1 MSERRREDVDTL
13 ELLSRVT
20 AAELRISILEA
31 AANEPAPQETDEKTS
46 GELASGECLPVGAAP
61 TKAQALEALDSL
73 DDFARMADIDPIG
86 PRKTLEA
93 YINGA
98 AQLPDDVAK
107 MVERLRNDHDRNYE
121 DEAAGM
127 LERQQR
133 RIAEL
138 EAQRE
143 GMVLVPME
151 PTEGIR
157 EVIRNE
163 HGAYGSEDELYS
175 ALIAAAT
182 KED

>member
-1 MSERRREDVDTL
+1 MTHEQLRAIALEVAKETNLDIPESFIVDFAL
-13 ELLSRVT
+13 RFLAAVAEK
-20 AAELRISILEA
+20 AEL
-31 AANEPAPQETDEKTS
+31 EPAPLSAGHFKDALFE
-46 GELASGECLPVGAAP
+46 EL
-61 TKAQALEALDSL
+61 LEW
-73 DDFARMADIDPIG
+73 
-86 PRKTLEA
+86 
-93 YINGA
+93 
-98 AQLPDDVAK
+98 
-107 MVERLRNDHDRNYE
+107 
-121 DEAAGM
+121 
-127 LERQQR
+127 QQR

>member
-1 MSERRREDVDTL
+1 MTHEQLRAIALEVAKETNLDIPESFIVDFAL
-13 ELLSRVT
+13 RFLAAVAEK
-20 AAELRISILEA
+20 AELEPAPLSAGHFKDALFEELDERT
-31 AANEPAPQETDEKTS
+31 EPAPQEPTNCDTS
-46 GELASGECLPVGAAP
+46 HKREGSVPVC
-61 TKAQALEALDSL
+61 
-73 DDFARMADIDPIG
+73 
-86 PRKTLEA
+86 
-93 YINGA
+93 A

-121 DEAAGM
+121 DEAADM